1 MQHKR
6 FCTLTD
12 DSELSISACN
22 GSCILSQVNWAYKKL
37 SQVFIYLV
45 STTCWPNI
53 WRICK
58 DECHRRIL
66 TTVSVYSMWN
76 ALTLDLHTIYNH
88 YKLRSTT
95 GPLAVLYQFSLLL
108 YTPHKLLIAVK
119 IHSSPLALCD
129 QSDSS
134 CGQNSVTE
142 HTGPYFDH
150 GLGSYFSCH
159 HLLPAMKSAT
169 LHKLHQLVN
178 THWPA
183 VARYWCNVGEGYK
196 KKWVGVTHSLPI
208 TMPLSQ

>member
-1 MQHKR
+1 MQHKW

-45 STTCWPNI
+45 STTRWPNI

-108 YTPHKLLIAVK
+108 YTPHKLLIVVT
-119 IHSSPLALCD
+119 IHSSPFALCD

-134 CGQNSVTE
+134 LAKTLWQNIQVPTLTTVLVPISPVT
-142 HTGPYFDH
+142 TYSQPWNQQRFT
-150 GLGSYFSCH
+150 SYTS
-159 HLLPAMKSAT
+159 LWT
-169 LHKLHQLVN
+169 LTDLQ
-178 THWPA
+178 
-183 VARYWCNVGEGYK
+183 
-196 KKWVGVTHSLPI
+196 
-208 TMPLSQ
+208 